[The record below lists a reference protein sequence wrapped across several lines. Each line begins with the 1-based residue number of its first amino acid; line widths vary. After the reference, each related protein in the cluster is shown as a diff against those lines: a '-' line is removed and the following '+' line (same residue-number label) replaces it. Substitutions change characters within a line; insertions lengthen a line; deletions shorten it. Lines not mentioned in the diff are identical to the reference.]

1 VFLIYFIIILVT
13 SIIVFKKKMVS
24 DNKWIWMMNTN
35 Y

>member
-1 VFLIYFIIILVT
+1 VILL

-24 DNKWIWMMNTN
+24 DNKWVLNPYTWRLE